1 MATPNTE
8 NSASSDKPEK
18 VARPSKPVAAG
29 AIEERLGA
37 IEDQLEALNKGQG
50 EISDTLSAISR
61 KLGVRRARAQVA
73 AAVEACVRVIV
84 EAVIERGPNGRPLR
98 LSRGDVRSGAVA
110 EWLLKH
116 HAKKVEPFPKEQG

>member
-1 MATPNTE
+1 MATANTE
-8 NSASSDKPEK
+8 NSASSDKPDK
-18 VARPSKPVAAG
+18 AARPPKAPAAG
-29 AIEERLGA
+29 AIEDRLA
-37 IEDQLEALNKGQG
+37 SIEDQLEALNKGQG
-50 EISDTLSAISR
+50 ELSDTLSAISR